1 MNLENLI
8 TIYLDHC
15 KIQNNLDFKTLKAY
29 NIDLS
34 QFRKFIENKDYLDK
48 SNIEDYFAYL
58 KNRSYKVK
66 TIKRKIASLK
76 AFFSF
81 LTYNDYI
88 EINPFYKIKVKIKD
102 SFLLPRII
110 PISEL
115 NKLFILLDKNIDATD
130 KKSYAYK
137 ELVRD
142 RVILELLLATGL
154 RVSEL
159 CSIKRS
165 NIMYSNNMIK
175 INGKGAKERM
185 IPIYHPRLIDDLTMY
200 EKLFIEDLNNFEYFF
215 INKRKN
221 KISSQSVANMIK
233 KYCRLANISINI
245 TPHMF
250 RHTFATMLL
259 EQDVDSRQIQLI
271 LGHSSIYTTQIY
283 THISSKK
290 KNDIMKYKNPLSMIC

>member
-34 QFRKFIENKDYLDK
+34 QFREFIEDKDYLDK

-58 KNRSYKVK
+58 KNKAYKIK
-66 TIKRKIASLK
+66 TIKRKIASLR

-81 LTYNDYI
+81 LTYNDFI
-88 EINPFYKIKVKIKD
+88 ETNPFYKIKVKIKD

-130 KKSYAYK
+130 KESYAYK
-137 ELVRD
+137 ELVRN
-142 RVILELLLATGL
+142 RAILELLLATGL

-175 INGKGAKERM
+175 INGKGAKERV
-185 IPIYHPRLIDDLTMY
+185 IPIYHPRLIDDLTLY

>member
-34 QFRKFIENKDYLDK
+34 QFREFIEDKDYLDK

-58 KNRSYKVK
+58 KNKAYKVK
-66 TIKRKIASLK
+66 TIKRKIASLR

-81 LTYNDYI
+81 LTYNDFI
-88 EINPFYKIKVKIKD
+88 ETNPFYKIKLKIKD

-115 NKLFILLDKNIDATD
+115 NKLFILLNKNIDATD
-130 KKSYAYK
+130 KESYAYK
-137 ELVRD
+137 ELVRN

-185 IPIYHPRLIDDLTMY
+185 IPI
-200 EKLFIEDLNNFEYFF
+200 
-215 INKRKN
+215 
-221 KISSQSVANMIK
+221 
-233 KYCRLANISINI
+233 
-245 TPHMF
+245 
-250 RHTFATMLL
+250 
-259 EQDVDSRQIQLI
+259 
-271 LGHSSIYTTQIY
+271 
-283 THISSKK
+283 
-290 KNDIMKYKNPLSMIC
+290 